1 LGFRTENGLK
11 RERDLTTGALEGT
24 GEGCCG
30 GLTWDCGDSEEGV
43 RGEAR
48 DDWETAVCKPVTRD
62 DGGCRGVGVAEARST
77 GVAVLGSGGVGRR
90 RDASWGF
97 GIREGVGVRSREGIG
112 GRERDSSETLG
123 VGGPV

>member
-1 LGFRTENGLK
+1 MGFRTENGLK
-11 RERDLTTGALEGT
+11 RERDLTTGALG
-24 GEGCCG
+24 GKRGDCG
-30 GLTWDCGDSEEGV
+30 WELTWDCGDSEGV

-62 DGGCRGVGVAEARST
+62 DGGCSGVGVAEARST

-97 GIREGVGVRSREGIG
+97 GIRGGVGVGSREGKWG
-112 GRERDSSETLG
+112 GERDSSETFG